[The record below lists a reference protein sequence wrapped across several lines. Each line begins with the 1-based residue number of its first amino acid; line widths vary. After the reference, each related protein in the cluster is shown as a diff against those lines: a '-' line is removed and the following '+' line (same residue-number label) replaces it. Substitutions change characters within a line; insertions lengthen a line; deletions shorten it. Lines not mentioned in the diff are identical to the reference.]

1 MREGSWDESFSLAK
15 STFSLMES
23 ESVPLK
29 EGVDRV
35 LANEIYSLCDLPA
48 FATSSMDGWAV
59 SGDSPWSVVG
69 EVATGKTPQIA
80 IANSQCMK
88 ISTGGVIPIGATSV
102 IPWEQAQDHGQE
114 VHGEISIGENIRPA
128 GTECESGDLLFS
140 AGTTLTPPMVGL
152 LAATGHDQIE
162 VMKKPRV
169 GIFFLGDELLHA
181 GVPEEGSIRDALGP
195 VLPAMVQKC
204 GAGIATSGFV
214 KDVLSLLISS
224 IAGVLDVVDVI
235 ITTGGTA
242 DGTRD
247 FVRPAIAHLSGRY
260 VVDCVK
266 VRPGYHILIAEIY
279 HDGRK
284 IPFIALPG
292 NPQSAIAAFTSL
304 GRPLI
309 HSMLGMKIRDPAGVE
324 IQEIFKTQ
332 DGFSRLVPGNIDGKT
347 FTSSGYLGSAMLRGV
362 SAASGFALVA
372 PGGKTARWLPF

>member
-59 SGDSPWSVVG
+59 SGVSPWSVVG

-204 GAGIATSGFV
+204 GAEIVTSGFV

-242 DGTRD
+242 DGPRD

>member
-59 SGDSPWSVVG
+59 SGVSPWSVVG
-69 EVATGKTPQIA
+69 EVATGNTPQIA

-88 ISTGGVIPIGATSV
+88 ISTGGVIPVGATSV

-204 GAGIATSGFV
+204 GAEIATSGFV

-242 DGTRD
+242 DGPRD

>member
-59 SGDSPWSVVG
+59 SGVSPWSVVG

-140 AGTTLTPPMVGL
+140 AGTTLTPPIVGL

-242 DGTRD
+242 DGPRD

>member
-59 SGDSPWSVVG
+59 SGVSPWSVVG

-204 GAGIATSGFV
+204 GAEIVTSGFV

-242 DGTRD
+242 DGPRD

-324 IQEIFKTQ
+324 IHEIFKTQ